1 MERRDLVIAGTGHAS
16 GGLYNLVKL
25 SGNGKLYGDIDCL
38 DLQVQGNAAVEGS
51 VKANT
56 VHIAGKGNVAGGVE
70 CEWMKVSGSIRIEE
84 NVQCQEAT
92 VRGRGEAKGSW
103 AAEVV
108 RVHGELNIGG
118 DCSAERMEVEGHFAV
133 GELLNADYLEVKL
146 LGPSRVKEIGGE
158 TIVVKRQG
166 SSLFKKWFFP
176 AELTADVIEGDSVHL
191 EHTSAKMVRGNRVV
205 IGPGCEIERV
215 EYREKLECDE
225 EAKIGTI
232 EKG

>member
-38 DLQVQGNAAVEGS
+38 EMQVQGNATVEGS

-56 VHIAGKGNVAGGVE
+56 VHIAGKGHVTGGIE
-70 CEWMKVSGSIRIEE
+70 CEWMKVSGSVKIGEH
-84 NVQCQEAT
+84 VQCQEAT
-92 VRGRGEAKGSW
+92 IRGRGLVKGSC
-103 AAEVV
+103 AAEKV
-108 RVHGELNIGG
+108 RVHGEFDVGG
-118 DCSAERMEVEGHFAV
+118 DCSAERMEVEGHFTV
-133 GELLNADYLEVKL
+133 GGLLNAEYVEVKL
-146 LGPSRVKEIGGE
+146 LGPSRAKEIGGE
-158 TIVVKRQG
+158 TIMVKRQG

-176 AELTADVIEGDSVHL
+176 AELTADVIEGDEIHL
-191 EHTSAKMVRGNRVV
+191 EHTTAKTVCGNRVT
-205 IGPGCEIERV
+205 IGPGCRIERV
-215 EYREKLECDE
+215 EYREALECDE